1 MTKVEKKYIE
11 FKKNENKTWLD
22 KMIWCK
28 GQKIFNTGGIDK
40 FIRETNPFTPETVVK
55 TVDDYFNFIDK
66 LSDKFGDWARE
77 KDNNFK
83 NDDFVDMKKFFK
95 GFFGEYFCYRIAEDT
110 TRLLSQNELYCIRC
124 MSPNRIDED
133 DNGIDF
139 TAIINDKPSVIQVKW
154 WNRWADNGN
163 DFLSNKTFQSLGY
176 EGATAGYISL
186 SELAEKNMYFIWL
199 DSEEKAYNIINKN
212 PRTKGRVIVFGKE
225 TWDFSIN
232 GRDKLFWSGL
242 WDNINSLA
250 QM

>member
-1 MTKVEKKYIE
+1 MTRVEKKYIE

-28 GQKIFNTGGIDK
+28 GQKIFNTGSIDK

-55 TVDDYFNFIDK
+55 TVDDYFNFINK

-110 TRLLSQNELYCIRC
+110 TRLLSQNELYCVRC
-124 MSPNRIDED
+124 MSPNLIGED

-139 TAIINDKPSVIQVKW
+139 TAIINDKPCVIQVKW
-154 WNRWADNGN
+154 WNRWVNNDNE
-163 DFLSNKTFQSLGY
+163 FLSIKTFQSLAS
-176 EGATAGYISL
+176 EGAMAGYITL
-186 SELAEKNMYFIWL
+186 TEQIEKNMYFIWL
-199 DSEEKAYNIINKN
+199 DSEDKAYNIINKN
-212 PRTKGRVIVFGKE
+212 PRLKGRVVVFGRE